1 MKEDLKK
8 ATIATSSD
16 NRRPTSDARKE
27 QIVWLLRTLKNFA
40 GFKFTISLEN
50 KIHRAL
56 RNIRIDDLT
65 QWVYK
70 IQRENGTDELIAF
83 VEELT
88 NHETFFFRDLRQLD
102 MLSGLIFPKFFASR
116 EQGKLYKYRIW
127 SAASSSGEEAY
138 TLAMLF
144 IDYALK
150 NGFAK
155 RGLDNEIKFSDGL
168 ELEVVG
174 SDISRQAV
182 RKANESVFM
191 SGGLASFRKMPD
203 MYWKYFNK
211 VSENEGS
218 KSSTRKIE
226 YFEPI
231 STIKK
236 RVKFYQH
243 NLLDAYKNQ
252 FGQFDLVLCRN
263 MMIYIDKEKQ
273 SVIHDNLYNS
283 LLNDGYL
290 IVSAVDQ
297 VHAKD
302 RYLES
307 RYKSNAAYQRRSA

>member
-8 ATIATSSD
+8 VNDVTSSD
-16 NRRPTSDARKE
+16 SRRPSADARKD

-40 GFKFTISLEN
+40 GFKFTTSLEN

-65 QWVYK
+65 QWLLK
-70 IQRENGTDELIAF
+70 IQRESGTDELIAF

-102 MLSGLIFPKFFASR
+102 MLSGFIFPKFFESW
-116 EQGKLYKYRIW
+116 EQGRFYKYRIW
-127 SAASSSGEEAY
+127 SSASSSGEEAY

-155 RGLDNEIKFSDGL
+155 KSSDNEIKFSDGL

-182 RKANESVFM
+182 RKASDSVFM
-191 SGGLASFRKMPD
+191 SGGLASFRRMPD

-211 VSENEGS
+211 ISDNVKNTPHVH
-218 KSSTRKIE
+218 KTE

-243 NLLDAYKNQ
+243 NLLDTYKNQ

-283 LLNDGYL
+283 LLNNGYL

-297 VHAKD
+297 VEVKN
-302 RYLES
+302 RYCQS
-307 RYKSNAAYQRRSA
+307 RYKSTVAYQRKSV

>member
-1 MKEDLKK
+1 MKEDLIKLND
-8 ATIATSSD
+8 ITSSD
-16 NRRPTSDARKE
+16 SRRPSSDVRKE

-40 GFKFTISLEN
+40 GFKFTVSLEN

-56 RNIRIDDLT
+56 RNIRIDDLA
-65 QWVYK
+65 QWLCK
-70 IQRENGTDELIAF
+70 IQRESGTDELIAF

-102 MLSGLIFPKFFASR
+102 MLSGLIFPKFFESWEEGR
-116 EQGKLYKYRIW
+116 FYKYRIW
-127 SAASSSGEEAY
+127 SSASSSGEEAY

-155 RGLDNEIKFSDGL
+155 KSLDNEIKFSHGL

-182 RKANESVFM
+182 RKANDSVFM
-191 SGGLASFRKMPD
+191 SGGLASFRRMPD

-211 VSENEGS
+211 ISEKG
-218 KSSTRKIE
+218 KSDSHARKIE

-243 NLLDAYKNQ
+243 NLLDTYQNQ
-252 FGQFDLVLCRN
+252 FGLFDLVLCRN

-273 SVIHDNLYNS
+273 SVIHDNLYSS
-283 LLNDGYL
+283 LLDNGYL

-297 VHAKD
+297 IEMKN
-302 RYLES
+302 RYRES
-307 RYKSNAAYQRRSA
+307 RYKSTAAYQRVSV

>member
-1 MKEDLKK
+1 MKEDLRKVSDVTSTDNKRPSPDVRKK
-8 ATIATSSD
+8 
-16 NRRPTSDARKE
+16 
-27 QIVWLLRTLKNFA
+27 QIVLLMRTLKNFA
-40 GFKFTISLEN
+40 GFKFTSSLEN

-56 RNIRIDDLT
+56 RNIRIDELS
-65 QWVYK
+65 QWLYK

-102 MLSGLIFPKFFASR
+102 MLSGLVFPKFFESR
-116 EQGKLYKYRIW
+116 KQGGFYKYRIW

-144 IDYALK
+144 VDYALK
-150 NGFAK
+150 NGFAT
-155 RGLDNEIKFSDGL
+155 RSLDNEIKFSGGL

-182 RKANESVFM
+182 RKANDSIFM
-191 SGGLASFRKMPD
+191 SGGLASFRRMPD
-203 MYWKYFNK
+203 MYWKYFK
-211 VSENEGS
+211 KIPESGRS
-218 KSSTRKIE
+218 RSYAQKIE

-231 STIKK
+231 SAIKK

-243 NLLDAYKNQ
+243 NLLDIYKKK

-263 MMIYIDKEKQ
+263 MLIYIDKEKQ
-273 SVIHDNLYNS
+273 SVIYDNLYNS
-283 LLNDGYL
+283 LLDNGYL

-297 VHAKD
+297 VDVKN
-302 RYLES
+302 RYRES
-307 RYKSNAAYQRRSA
+307 RYKSTTGYQRRSE